1 MALIKSISGIRGTIG
16 NLPGEN
22 LTPLDIVASA
32 AAYGGWVRDQQSGN
46 TILIGRDARVTGAMV
61 SQLCALTLSAMGFE
75 VIDAGL
81 STTPSVAW
89 AVKDLNAAGGIIIT
103 ASHNPAQWNALKLLN
118 KHGEFISAAD
128 GQLILEKISKGN
140 TPFAAWD
147 EQGSIHPVTDIIER
161 HIEHI
166 FALDGVKP
174 DSVADRN
181 FNVVVDCINSTG
193 SISVIPLLKK
203 FGCTVISLNDDLSGV
218 FQHNPEPLEEHLG
231 ALAECVRA
239 NAADLGIA
247 VDPDVDRLVLVDEKG
262 AFFGEEYT
270 IVAIADYLLSINPGD
285 TVSNLSSSRALRDI
299 TLAHGGNYH
308 ASAVGEVNVVEK
320 MKAVSAVFGGEGNGG
335 VIYPKSH
342 YGRDALIGIALML
355 SFMASVDTPLSVIR
369 DRYPRYLMAKK
380 KLEIPGTVDLDQL
393 LNDLQKIYSS
403 WETDRQDGL
412 KVDLPDGWLHLR
424 KSNTEP
430 IVRLYAEATDQ
441 TSLTDMVS
449 MLENHVNRLIK
460 S

>member
-32 AAYGGWVRDQQSGN
+32 AAYGDWVRDQKSGN
-46 TILIGRDARVTGAMV
+46 TILIGRDARVTGEMV

-75 VIDAGL
+75 VLDAGL

-103 ASHNPAQWNALKLLN
+103 ASHNPAEWNALKLLN
-118 KHGEFISAAD
+118 MRGEFISSVD
-128 GQLILEKISKGN
+128 GQQILEKIAQGN
-140 TPFAAWD
+140 TRFASWD
-147 EQGSIHPVTDIIER
+147 KQGSIHPVTDIIDR
-161 HIEHI
+161 HIDHI
-166 FALDGVKP
+166 LTLDGVEFGG
-174 DSVADRN
+174 VAGRK
-181 FNVVVDCINSTG
+181 FKVVVDCINSTG

-203 FGCTVISLNDDLSGV
+203 LGCAVISLNDDLSGV

-231 ALAECVRA
+231 SLTASVLAHS
-239 NAADLGIA
+239 ADLGIA

-270 IVAIADYLLSINPGD
+270 IVAIADYLLSLNPGD

-299 TLAHGGNYH
+299 TQAHGGNYH

-342 YGRDALIGIALML
+342 YGRDALIGIALIL
-355 SFMASVDTPLSVIR
+355 SFMASTGTPLSIIR
-369 DRYPRYLMAKK
+369 DRYPRYVMAKK
-380 KLEIPGTVDLDQL
+380 KLSIPGTIDLDQL
-393 LNDLQKIYSS
+393 LDHLQKTYST

-412 KVDLPDGWLHLR
+412 KIDLPDGWLHLR

-430 IVRLYAEATDQ
+430 IVRLYAEAMDQ
-441 TSLTDMVS
+441 TTLSELVS
-449 MLENHVNRLIK
+449 TLENHVNHFVK

>member
-16 NLPGEN
+16 NLPGDN
-22 LTPLDIVASA
+22 LTPIDIVASA
-32 AAYGGWVRDQQSGN
+32 AAYGDWVREQQSGN
-46 TILIGRDARVTGAMV
+46 TILIGRDARITGEMV

-75 VIDAGL
+75 VLDAGL

-89 AVKDLNAAGGIIIT
+89 AVKDLHAAGGIIIT

-128 GQLILEKISKGN
+128 GQRILEKIAAGN
-140 TPFAAWD
+140 TRFAAWN
-147 EQGSIHPVTDIIER
+147 EQGSIHPVTDIIDR
-161 HIEHI
+161 HIDHI
-166 FALDGVKP
+166 LTLDGVKP
-174 DSVADRN
+174 DRVAQRN
-181 FNVVVDCINSTG
+181 FKVVVDCINSTG
-193 SISVIPLLKK
+193 SVSVIPLLKK
-203 FGCTVISLNDDLSGV
+203 LGCTVISLNDDLCGV

-231 ALAECVRA
+231 ALAASVRTH
-239 NAADLGIA
+239 AADLGIA

-270 IVAIADYLLSINPGD
+270 IVAIADYILSFNPGA

-299 TLAHGGNYH
+299 TQAHGGQYY

-342 YGRDALIGIALML
+342 YGRDALIGVALIL
-355 SFMASVDTPLSVIR
+355 SFMAGIDSTLSVVR
-369 DRYPRYLMAKK
+369 DRYPRYVMAKK
-380 KLEIPGTVDLDQL
+380 KLEIPETVDLDQL
-393 LNDLQKIYSS
+393 LIDLQKIYSS

-412 KVDLPDGWLHLR
+412 KVDLPEGWIHLR

-430 IVRLYAEATDQ
+430 IVRLYAEAKDQ
-441 TSLTDMVS
+441 SVLSEMVS
-449 MLENHVNRLIK
+449 MLENHINRLIK